1 MKADCIPYKD
11 TGYFSN
17 IILDYLSEK
26 SKIESFYS
34 YNPTIKG
41 FKEAIDKRH
50 FSDSNRE
57 ILVEAL
63 QNQYQNDSIKLK
75 SDSPVTINI
84 DSLINS
90 NTFSVTTGHQLCLF
104 TGPLYFIYKIVS
116 TVKLCKELSKQ
127 YPDQNFVPVY
137 WMATEDHDFEEISH
151 FKVGDKKFTWKT
163 DQKGAVGRMK
173 ITELKQVFDEF
184 SNWLPELSNNANE
197 LRQLFEN
204 AYLKHSN
211 LAAATRYLV
220 HQLFKDSG
228 VIIVDGDD
236 KKLKTLFAPIAKR
249 ELIEQFSSEMVSE
262 QSEKLAQNYKIQV
275 NPREINLFY
284 LVDGLRERIVKEN
297 RSYSV
302 NDTSITFT
310 EDEILL
316 ELRDFPERFSPNVIL
331 RPVYQEAI
339 LPNLAYIGGGGEL
352 AYWFQLKTA
361 FDAVSIPLPV
371 LILRN
376 SVAWLN
382 SKQSKLLAQLEIS
395 NKQFFLKKE
404 VLLKEW
410 VKQNSSTDLELK
422 AHKVKSGEFYSALR
436 SLAGELDA
444 SLNDHVAAIATKQSN
459 ALAKLSEKMIRA
471 ERRKSGEAKNKIDF
485 LKDNL
490 FPNNGLQERT
500 LNFSEIYLLHGKEMI
515 NILYANFV
523 VPANQFLIIQG
534 KQTNV

>member
-1 MKADCIPYKD
+1 MRADYLPFKD

-26 SKIESFYS
+26 SKLKSFYS
-34 YNPTIKG
+34 YNPTING
-41 FKEAIDKRH
+41 FKEAIEKRH

-63 QNQYQNDSIKLK
+63 QNQYQKDSIKLK
-75 SDSPVTINI
+75 GDSPVTVNI

-116 TVKLCKELSKQ
+116 TVRLCKELSIQ
-127 YPDQNFVPVY
+127 YPEQNFVPVY
-137 WMATEDHDFEEISH
+137 WMATEDHDFEEINH
-151 FKVGDKKFTWKT
+151 FKVEGKKFTWET

-173 ITELKQVFDEF
+173 IAELKQVFDEF
-184 SNWLPELSNNANE
+184 SDWLPELSNNANE

-220 HQLFKDSG
+220 HQLFEHSG

-249 ELIEQFSSEMVSE
+249 ELIEQFSSEKVNE
-262 QSEKLAQNYKIQV
+262 QSDKLSQNYKIQV

-284 LVDGLRERIVKEN
+284 LVDGLRERIVKDN

-310 EDEILL
+310 EDEILI

-331 RPVYQEAI
+331 RPVYQESI

-382 SKQSKLLAQLEIS
+382 SKQSKVLAQLEIS

-410 VKQNSSTDLELK
+410 VKQNSSIDLELK
-422 AHKVKSGEFYSALR
+422 AQKVKSDEFFSSLR

-444 SLNDHVAAIATKQSN
+444 SLSDHVAAIATKQGN

-471 ERRKSGEAKNKIDF
+471 ERRKSGEVKNKIDF

-515 NILYANFV
+515 NILHDNFV

-534 KQTNV
+534 KQTII

>member
-1 MKADCIPYKD
+1 MKADCIPFED

-26 SKIESFYS
+26 SKMGPFYS
-34 YNPTIKG
+34 YNPTING
-41 FKEAIDKRH
+41 FKEAIEKRH

-63 QNQYQNDSIKLK
+63 QNQYQKDSIKLK
-75 SDSPVTINI
+75 GDSPVTVNI

-116 TVKLCKELSKQ
+116 TVRLCKELSIQ
-127 YPDQNFVPVY
+127 YPEQNFVPVY
-137 WMATEDHDFEEISH
+137 WMATEDHDFEEINH
-151 FKVGDKKFTWKT
+151 FKVEGKKFTWET

-173 ITELKQVFDEF
+173 IAELKQVFDEF
-184 SNWLPELSNNANE
+184 SDWLPELSNNANE

-220 HQLFKDSG
+220 HQLFEHSG

-249 ELIEQFSSEMVSE
+249 ELIEQFSSEKVNE
-262 QSEKLAQNYKIQV
+262 QSEKLSQNYKIQV

-284 LVDGLRERIVKEN
+284 LVDGLRERIVKDN

-310 EDEILL
+310 EDEILI

-331 RPVYQEAI
+331 RPVYQESI

-352 AYWFQLKTA
+352 AYWFQLKTT
-361 FDAVSIPLPV
+361 FEAVSIPLPV

-382 SKQSKLLAQLEIS
+382 SKQSKFLAQLEIS
-395 NKQFFLKKE
+395 NKQFFYKKE

-410 VKQNSSTDLELK
+410 VKQNSSIDLELK
-422 AHKVKSGEFYSALR
+422 AQKVKSDEFFSSLR

-471 ERRKSGEAKNKIDF
+471 ERRKSGEVKNKIDF

-515 NILYANFV
+515 NILHDNFV

-534 KQTNV
+534 KQTII

>member
-1 MKADCIPYKD
+1 MKADCIPFED

-41 FKEAIDKRH
+41 FKEAIEKRH

-75 SDSPVTINI
+75 GDSLVTTNI

-127 YPDQNFVPVY
+127 YPEQNFVPVY
-137 WMATEDHDFEEISH
+137 WMATEDHDFEEINH
-151 FKVGDKKFTWKT
+151 FKVGDKKFTWET

-173 ITELKQVFDEF
+173 IGELKQVFDEF

-422 AHKVKSGEFYSALR
+422 AHKVKSGEFYSSLR

>member
-17 IILDYLSEK
+17 IILDYLNEK

-63 QNQYQNDSIKLK
+63 RNQYQNDSIKLK

-422 AHKVKSGEFYSALR
+422 AHKVKSGEFYSSLR

>member
-1 MKADCIPYKD
+1 MKADCIPFED

-26 SKIESFYS
+26 SKMGPFYS
-34 YNPTIKG
+34 YNPTING
-41 FKEAIDKRH
+41 FKEAIEKRH
-50 FSDSNRE
+50 FSDLNRE

-63 QNQYQNDSIKLK
+63 QGQYQKDSIKLK
-75 SDSPVTINI
+75 GDSPVTINM
-84 DSLINS
+84 DLLLNS

-116 TVKLCKELSKQ
+116 TVKLCKELSIQ
-127 YPDQNFVPVY
+127 YPEQNFVPVY
-137 WMATEDHDFEEISH
+137 WMATEDHDFEEINH
-151 FKVGDKKFTWKT
+151 FKVEGKKFTWKT

-173 ITELKQVFDEF
+173 IAELKQVFDEF
-184 SNWLPELSNNANE
+184 SDWLPELSNNANE

-204 AYLKHSN
+204 TYLKHSN

-220 HQLFKDSG
+220 HQLFEHSG

-249 ELIEQFSSEMVSE
+249 ELIEQFSSEKVNE
-262 QSEKLAQNYKIQV
+262 QSEKLSQNYKIQV

-297 RSYSV
+297 TFYSV
-302 NDTSITFT
+302 NDTSLTFT
-310 EDEILL
+310 EDEILI

-331 RPVYQEAI
+331 RPVYQESI

-382 SKQSKLLAQLEIS
+382 SKQSKVLAQLDIS

-410 VKQNSSTDLELK
+410 VKQNSSIDLELK
-422 AHKVKSGEFYSALR
+422 AQKVKSDEFFSSLR

-471 ERRKSGEAKNKIDF
+471 ERRKSREAKNKIDF

-515 NILYANFV
+515 NILHDNFV

-534 KQTNV
+534 KQTII

>member
-1 MKADCIPYKD
+1 MKADCIPFED

-26 SKIESFYS
+26 SKMGPFYS
-34 YNPTIKG
+34 YNPTING
-41 FKEAIDKRH
+41 FKQAIEKRH

-63 QNQYQNDSIKLK
+63 QGQYQKDSIKLK
-75 SDSPVTINI
+75 GDSPVTINM
-84 DSLINS
+84 DLLLNS

-116 TVKLCKELSKQ
+116 TVKLCKELSIQ
-127 YPDQNFVPVY
+127 YPEQNFVPVY
-137 WMATEDHDFEEISH
+137 WMATEDHDFEEINH
-151 FKVGDKKFTWKT
+151 FKVEGKKFTWKT

-173 ITELKQVFDEF
+173 IAELKQVFDEF
-184 SNWLPELSNNANE
+184 SDWLPELSNNANE

-220 HQLFKDSG
+220 HQLFEHSG

-249 ELIEQFSSEMVSE
+249 ELIEQFSSEKVNE
-262 QSEKLAQNYKIQV
+262 QSEKLSQNYKIQV

-284 LVDGLRERIVKEN
+284 LVDGLRERIVKDN

-310 EDEILL
+310 EDEILI

-331 RPVYQEAI
+331 RPVYQESI

-352 AYWFQLKTA
+352 AYWFQLKTT
-361 FDAVSIPLPV
+361 FEAVSIPLPV

-382 SKQSKLLAQLEIS
+382 SKQSKFLAQLEIS
-395 NKQFFLKKE
+395 NKQFFYKKE

-410 VKQNSSTDLELK
+410 VKQNSSIDLELK
-422 AHKVKSGEFYSALR
+422 AQKVKSDEFFSSLR

-471 ERRKSGEAKNKIDF
+471 ERRKSREAKNKIDF

-515 NILYANFV
+515 NILHDNFV

-534 KQTNV
+534 KQTII

>member
-17 IILDYLSEK
+17 IILDYLNEK

-410 VKQNSSTDLELK
+410 VKQNSSIDLELK
-422 AHKVKSGEFYSALR
+422 AHKVKSEEFFSSLR

>member
-1 MKADCIPYKD
+1 MKADCIPFED

-26 SKIESFYS
+26 SKMGPFYS
-34 YNPTIKG
+34 YNPTING
-41 FKEAIDKRH
+41 FKQAIEKRH

-63 QNQYQNDSIKLK
+63 QGQYQKDSIKLK
-75 SDSPVTINI
+75 GDSPVTINM
-84 DSLINS
+84 DLLLDS

-116 TVKLCKELSKQ
+116 TVKLCKELSIQ
-127 YPDQNFVPVY
+127 YPEQNFVPVY
-137 WMATEDHDFEEISH
+137 WMATEDHDFEEINH
-151 FKVGDKKFTWKT
+151 FKVEGKKFTWKT

-173 ITELKQVFDEF
+173 IAELKQVFDEF
-184 SNWLPELSNNANE
+184 SDWLPELSNNANE

-204 AYLKHSN
+204 TYLKHSN

-220 HQLFKDSG
+220 HQLFEYSG

-236 KKLKTLFAPIAKR
+236 KKLKTLFAPTAKR
-249 ELIEQFSSEMVSE
+249 ELIEQFSSEKVNE
-262 QSEKLAQNYKIQV
+262 QSEKLSQNYKIQV

-297 RSYSV
+297 TFYSV
-302 NDTSITFT
+302 NDTSLTFT
-310 EDEILL
+310 EDEILI

-331 RPVYQEAI
+331 RPVYQESI

-382 SKQSKLLAQLEIS
+382 SKQSKVLAQLDIS

-410 VKQNSSTDLELK
+410 VKQNSSIDLELK
-422 AHKVKSGEFYSALR
+422 AQKVKSDEFFSSLR

-471 ERRKSGEAKNKIDF
+471 ERRKSREAKNKIDF

-515 NILYANFV
+515 NILHDNFV

-534 KQTNV
+534 KQTII